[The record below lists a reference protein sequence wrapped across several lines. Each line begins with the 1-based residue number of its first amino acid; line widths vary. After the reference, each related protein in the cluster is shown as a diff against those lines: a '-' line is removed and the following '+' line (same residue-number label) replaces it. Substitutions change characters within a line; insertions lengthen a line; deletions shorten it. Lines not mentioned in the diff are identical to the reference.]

1 MSEKKR
7 KESLPDIENL
17 RKKKHELEMK
27 LANVEFKI
35 KIGMIKT
42 VKELFM
48 KP

>member
-7 KESLPDIENL
+7 KESLSDIEDL
-17 RKKKHELEMK
+17 RKKRHDLEME

-42 VKELFM
+42 AKELFM